1 MLQDKDAIIKKLG
14 EKSKF
19 ESNGKGNT
27 ELSKI
32 NRCLG
37 VNFENNADKERV
49 FAEVAKYIVD
59 LRNVVVSYIK

>member
-1 MLQDKDAIIKKLG
+1 MLQDKDAIITKLG
-14 EKSKF
+14 EKSKL
-19 ESNGKGNT
+19 ESNGKGST
-27 ELSKI
+27 ELSQI
-32 NRCLG
+32 NRFLG